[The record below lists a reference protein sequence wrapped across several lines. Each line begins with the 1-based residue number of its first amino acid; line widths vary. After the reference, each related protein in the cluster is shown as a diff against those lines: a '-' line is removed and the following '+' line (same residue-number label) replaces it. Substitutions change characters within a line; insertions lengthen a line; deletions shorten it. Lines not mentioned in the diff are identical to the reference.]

1 MTDAFRFEQKIRNMM
16 KRCRMVSP
24 GQRILAAVSGGA
36 DSVCLLA
43 VLHTLAPEL
52 SFSLE
57 AVHVEHGIRG
67 EESLQDCAY
76 VERLCGELGVRLTV
90 RHIHVPELARQ
101 SGRTEEEEARIQRYR
116 IFEEVAEQCG
126 AQRVAVAHHLGDQAE
141 TVLWNLIRGSGLR
154 GLRGILPVRPLRD
167 GQAASPLVVRPLLET
182 SREEIEQY
190 LETRGLS
197 YRTDRTNLDKT
208 VTRNKIRHDILP
220 DLIKLNAQAPRHIA
234 QAAEEAA
241 EAEAYLE
248 RVTARAAEGCIHCQ
262 ADGKPV
268 LLLASWQ
275 KEEPFIRRRLLRECI
290 RRASEHG
297 SLKDIGAVHVEALMG
312 LACGGGEKSV
322 SLPGG
327 LTAVRAYGQ
336 IRFLSGAEAVSG
348 AAQPAPGAALPAA
361 GAALSATGTAL
372 PATGTALPESGAAQP
387 ASGAAQPAS
396 GTALPESG
404 ALYAQDARPGE
415 RWVEIPFP
423 GRQMVRYGGYCF
435 SLECGCAEESGICIP
450 KKRFTKWIAYA
461 TIAQKELQKLCF
473 RTRRP
478 GDVLVVRQD
487 GSRKKLSDYLID
499 EKIPSSLRDRV
510 VLLAIGSEVLWV
522 AGMRISERARVTPG
536 SAYVKV
542 SCSALEGQEVE
553 DERECQC
560 TDS

>member
-43 VLHTLAPEL
+43 VLHALAPEL

-76 VERLCGELGVRLTV
+76 VERLCGKLGVRLTV

-116 IFEEVAEQCG
+116 IFEETAEQCG

-190 LETRGLS
+190 LEACGLS

-220 DLIKLNAQAPRHIA
+220 DLIKLNAQAPRHIS

-262 ADGKPV
+262 ADGQPV
-268 LLLASWQ
+268 LLLARWQ

-290 RRASEHG
+290 RRASGNG

-322 SLPGG
+322 RLPGE
-327 LTAVRAYGQ
+327 LTAVRSYGQ
-336 IRFLSGAEAVSG
+336 IRFLSGAEALSG
-348 AAQPAPGAALPAA
+348 AVLPAA
-361 GAALSATGTAL
+361 
-372 PATGTALPESGAAQP
+372 
-387 ASGAAQPAS
+387 
-396 GTALPESG
+396 G

-415 RWVEIPFP
+415 RWVEVPFP
-423 GRQMVRYGGYCF
+423 GRQMVHYGGYCF
-435 SLECGCAEESGICIP
+435 SLECGCAGESGICIP

-461 TIAQKELQKLCF
+461 TIAQKESQKLCF

-522 AGMRISERARVTPG
+522 AGMRISEKARVTPG

-542 SCSALEGQEVE
+542 SCSTLEGQEVE

>member
-43 VLHTLAPEL
+43 VLHALAPEF

-76 VERLCGELGVRLTV
+76 VERLCGKLGVRLTV

-116 IFEEVAEQCG
+116 IFEETAEQCG

-190 LETRGLS
+190 LEACGLS

-262 ADGKPV
+262 ADGQPV
-268 LLLASWQ
+268 LLLARWQ

-290 RRASEHG
+290 RRASGNG

-322 SLPGG
+322 RLPGG
-327 LTAVRAYGQ
+327 LTAVRSYGQ
-336 IRFLSGAEAVSG
+336 IRFLSGAEALSG
-348 AAQPAPGAALPAA
+348 AVLPAA
-361 GAALSATGTAL
+361 
-372 PATGTALPESGAAQP
+372 
-387 ASGAAQPAS
+387 
-396 GTALPESG
+396 G

-415 RWVEIPFP
+415 RWVEVPFP
-423 GRQMVRYGGYCF
+423 GRQMVHYGGYCF
-435 SLECGCAEESGICIP
+435 SLECGCTGESGICIP

-461 TIAQKELQKLCF
+461 TIAQKESQKLCF

-522 AGMRISERARVTPG
+522 AGMRISEKARVTPG

-542 SCSALEGQEVE
+542 SCSTLEGQEVE

>member
-43 VLHTLAPEL
+43 VLHALAPEL

-76 VERLCGELGVRLTV
+76 VERLCGKLGVRLTV

-116 IFEEVAEQCG
+116 IFEETAEQCG

-190 LETRGLS
+190 LEACGLS

-262 ADGKPV
+262 ADGQPV
-268 LLLASWQ
+268 LLLARWQ

-290 RRASEHG
+290 RRASGNG

-312 LACGGGEKSV
+312 LACGGGEKLV
-322 SLPGG
+322 RLPGG
-327 LTAVRAYGQ
+327 LTAVRSYGQ
-336 IRFLSGAEAVSG
+336 IRFLSGAEALSG
-348 AAQPAPGAALPAA
+348 AVLPAA
-361 GAALSATGTAL
+361 
-372 PATGTALPESGAAQP
+372 
-387 ASGAAQPAS
+387 
-396 GTALPESG
+396 G

-415 RWVEIPFP
+415 RWVEVPFP
-423 GRQMVRYGGYCF
+423 GRQMVHYGGYCF
-435 SLECGCAEESGICIP
+435 SLECGCAGESGICIP

-461 TIAQKELQKLCF
+461 TIAQKESQKLCF

-499 EKIPSSLRDRV
+499 EKIPLSLRDRV

-522 AGMRISERARVTPG
+522 AGMRISEKARVTPG

-542 SCSALEGQEVE
+542 SCSTLEGQEVE

>member
-43 VLHTLAPEL
+43 VLHALAPEL

-76 VERLCGELGVRLTV
+76 VERLCGKLGVRLTV

-116 IFEEVAEQCG
+116 IFEETAEQCG

-190 LETRGLS
+190 LEACGLS

-241 EAEAYLE
+241 EVEAYLE
-248 RVTARAAEGCIHCQ
+248 RVTARAAEGCIHCRANGQ
-262 ADGKPV
+262 PV
-268 LLLASWQ
+268 LLLEPWQ
-275 KEEPFIRRRLLRECI
+275 KEEQFIRRRLLRECI
-290 RRASEHG
+290 RRASGNG

-322 SLPGG
+322 RLPGE
-327 LTAVRAYGQ
+327 LTAVRSYGQ
-336 IRFLSGAEAVSG
+336 IRFLSGAEALSG
-348 AAQPAPGAALPAA
+348 AVLPAA
-361 GAALSATGTAL
+361 
-372 PATGTALPESGAAQP
+372 
-387 ASGAAQPAS
+387 
-396 GTALPESG
+396 G

-415 RWVEIPFP
+415 RWVEVPFP
-423 GRQMVRYGGYCF
+423 GRQMVHYGGYCF
-435 SLECGCAEESGICIP
+435 SLECGCAGESGICIP

-461 TIAQKELQKLCF
+461 TIAQKESQKLCF

-499 EKIPSSLRDRV
+499 EKIPLSLRDRV

-522 AGMRISERARVTPG
+522 AGMRISEKARVTPG

-542 SCSALEGQEVE
+542 SCSTLEGQEVE

>member
-43 VLHTLAPEL
+43 VLHALAPEL

-76 VERLCGELGVRLTV
+76 VERLCGKLGVRLTV

-116 IFEEVAEQCG
+116 IFEETAEQCG

-190 LETRGLS
+190 LEACGLS

-208 VTRNKIRHDILP
+208 VTRNKIRHDI
-220 DLIKLNAQAPRHIA
+220 
-234 QAAEEAA
+234 AA

-262 ADGKPV
+262 ADGQPV
-268 LLLASWQ
+268 LLLARWQ

-290 RRASEHG
+290 RRASGNG

-322 SLPGG
+322 RLPGG
-327 LTAVRAYGQ
+327 LTAVRSYGQ
-336 IRFLSGAEAVSG
+336 IRFLSGAEALSG
-348 AAQPAPGAALPAA
+348 AVLPAA
-361 GAALSATGTAL
+361 
-372 PATGTALPESGAAQP
+372 
-387 ASGAAQPAS
+387 
-396 GTALPESG
+396 G

-415 RWVEIPFP
+415 RWVEVPFP
-423 GRQMVRYGGYCF
+423 GRQMVHYGG
-435 SLECGCAEESGICIP
+435 GICIP

-461 TIAQKELQKLCF
+461 TIAQKESQKLCF

-522 AGMRISERARVTPG
+522 VGMRISEKARVTPG

-542 SCSALEGQEVE
+542 SCSTLEGQEVE

>member
-43 VLHTLAPEL
+43 VLHALAPEF

-76 VERLCGELGVRLTV
+76 VERLCGKLGVRLTV

-116 IFEEVAEQCG
+116 IFEETAEQCG

-190 LETRGLS
+190 LEACGLS

-262 ADGKPV
+262 ADGQPV
-268 LLLASWQ
+268 LLLARWQ

-290 RRASEHG
+290 RRASGNG

-322 SLPGG
+322 RLPGE
-327 LTAVRAYGQ
+327 LTAVRSYGQ
-336 IRFLSGAEAVSG
+336 IRFLSGAEALSG
-348 AAQPAPGAALPAA
+348 AVLPAA
-361 GAALSATGTAL
+361 
-372 PATGTALPESGAAQP
+372 
-387 ASGAAQPAS
+387 
-396 GTALPESG
+396 G

-415 RWVEIPFP
+415 RWVEVPFP
-423 GRQMVRYGGYCF
+423 GRQMVHYGGYCF
-435 SLECGCAEESGICIP
+435 SLECGCAGESGICIP

-461 TIAQKELQKLCF
+461 TIAQKESQKLCF

-499 EKIPSSLRDRV
+499 EKIPLSLRDRV

-522 AGMRISERARVTPG
+522 AGMRISEKARVTPG
-536 SAYVKV
+536 STYVKV
-542 SCSALEGQEVE
+542 SCSTLEGQEVE

>member
-43 VLHTLAPEL
+43 VLHALAPEF

-76 VERLCGELGVRLTV
+76 VERLCGKLGVRLTV

-116 IFEEVAEQCG
+116 IFEETAEQCG

-190 LETRGLS
+190 LEACGLS

-262 ADGKPV
+262 ADGQPV
-268 LLLASWQ
+268 LLLARWQ

-290 RRASEHG
+290 RRASGNG

-312 LACGGGEKSV
+312 LACGEGEKSV
-322 SLPGG
+322 CLPGG
-327 LTAVRAYGQ
+327 LTAVRSYGQ
-336 IRFLSGAEAVSG
+336 IRFLSGAEALSG
-348 AAQPAPGAALPAA
+348 AVLPAA
-361 GAALSATGTAL
+361 
-372 PATGTALPESGAAQP
+372 
-387 ASGAAQPAS
+387 
-396 GTALPESG
+396 G

-415 RWVEIPFP
+415 RWVEVPFP

-435 SLECGCAEESGICIP
+435 SLECGCAGESGICIP

-461 TIAQKELQKLCF
+461 TIAQKESQKLCF

-510 VLLAIGSEVLWV
+510 VLLAVGSEVLWV
-522 AGMRISERARVTPG
+522 AGMRISEKARVTPG

-542 SCSALEGQEVE
+542 SCSTLEGQEVE

>member
-43 VLHTLAPEL
+43 VLHALAPEL

-76 VERLCGELGVRLTV
+76 VERLCGKLGVRLTV

-116 IFEEVAEQCG
+116 IFEETAEQCG

-262 ADGKPV
+262 ADGQPV
-268 LLLASWQ
+268 LLLARWQ

-290 RRASEHG
+290 RRASGNG

-322 SLPGG
+322 RLPGE
-327 LTAVRAYGQ
+327 LTAVRSYGQ
-336 IRFLSGAEAVSG
+336 IRFLSGAEALSG
-348 AAQPAPGAALPAA
+348 AVLPAA
-361 GAALSATGTAL
+361 
-372 PATGTALPESGAAQP
+372 
-387 ASGAAQPAS
+387 
-396 GTALPESG
+396 G

-415 RWVEIPFP
+415 RWVEVPFP
-423 GRQMVRYGGYCF
+423 GRQMVHYGGYCF
-435 SLECGCAEESGICIP
+435 SLECGCAGESGICIP

-461 TIAQKELQKLCF
+461 TIAQKESQKLCF

-499 EKIPSSLRDRV
+499 EKIPLSLRDRV

-522 AGMRISERARVTPG
+522 AGMRISEKARVTPG

-542 SCSALEGQEVE
+542 SCSTLEGQEVE

>member
-43 VLHTLAPEL
+43 VLHALAPEF

-76 VERLCGELGVRLTV
+76 VERLCGKLGVRLTV

-116 IFEEVAEQCG
+116 IFEETAEQCG

-190 LETRGLS
+190 LEACGLS

-262 ADGKPV
+262 ADGQPV
-268 LLLASWQ
+268 LLLARWQ

-290 RRASEHG
+290 RRASGNG

-312 LACGGGEKSV
+312 LACVGGEKSV
-322 SLPGG
+322 RLPGG
-327 LTAVRAYGQ
+327 LTAVRSYGQ
-336 IRFLSGAEAVSG
+336 IRFLSGAEALSG
-348 AAQPAPGAALPAA
+348 AVLPAA
-361 GAALSATGTAL
+361 
-372 PATGTALPESGAAQP
+372 
-387 ASGAAQPAS
+387 
-396 GTALPESG
+396 G

-415 RWVEIPFP
+415 RWVEVPFP
-423 GRQMVRYGGYCF
+423 GRQMVHYGGYCF
-435 SLECGCAEESGICIP
+435 SLECGCAGESGICIP

-461 TIAQKELQKLCF
+461 TIAQKESQKLCF

-522 AGMRISERARVTPG
+522 AGMRISEKARVTPG

-542 SCSALEGQEVE
+542 SCSTLEGQEVE

>member
-43 VLHTLAPEL
+43 VLHALAPEL

-76 VERLCGELGVRLTV
+76 VERLCGKLGVRLTV

-116 IFEEVAEQCG
+116 IFEETAEQCG

-190 LETRGLS
+190 LEACGLS

-262 ADGKPV
+262 ADGQPV
-268 LLLASWQ
+268 LLLARWQ

-290 RRASEHG
+290 RRASGNG

-322 SLPGG
+322 RLPGG
-327 LTAVRAYGQ
+327 LTAVRSYGQ
-336 IRFLSGAEAVSG
+336 IRFLSGAEALSG
-348 AAQPAPGAALPAA
+348 AVLPAA
-361 GAALSATGTAL
+361 
-372 PATGTALPESGAAQP
+372 
-387 ASGAAQPAS
+387 
-396 GTALPESG
+396 G

-415 RWVEIPFP
+415 RWVEVPFP
-423 GRQMVRYGGYCF
+423 GRQMVHYGGYCF
-435 SLECGCAEESGICIP
+435 SLECGCAGESGICIP

-461 TIAQKELQKLCF
+461 TIAQKESQKLCF

-499 EKIPSSLRDRV
+499 EKIPLSLRDRV

-522 AGMRISERARVTPG
+522 AGMRISEKARVTPG

-542 SCSALEGQEVE
+542 SCSTLEGQEVE

>member
-43 VLHTLAPEL
+43 VLHALAPEF

-76 VERLCGELGVRLTV
+76 VERLCGKLGVRLTV

-116 IFEEVAEQCG
+116 IFEETAEQCG

-190 LETRGLS
+190 LEACGLS

-262 ADGKPV
+262 ADGQPV
-268 LLLASWQ
+268 LLLARWQ

-290 RRASEHG
+290 RRASGNG

-322 SLPGG
+322 RLPGE
-327 LTAVRAYGQ
+327 LTAVRSYGQ
-336 IRFLSGAEAVSG
+336 IRFLSGAEALSG
-348 AAQPAPGAALPAA
+348 AVLPAA
-361 GAALSATGTAL
+361 
-372 PATGTALPESGAAQP
+372 
-387 ASGAAQPAS
+387 
-396 GTALPESG
+396 G

-415 RWVEIPFP
+415 RWVEVPFP
-423 GRQMVRYGGYCF
+423 GRQMVHYGGYCF
-435 SLECGCAEESGICIP
+435 SLECGCAGESGICIP

-461 TIAQKELQKLCF
+461 TIAQKESQKLCF

-522 AGMRISERARVTPG
+522 AGMRISEKARVTPG

-542 SCSALEGQEVE
+542 SCSTLEGQEVE

>member
-43 VLHTLAPEL
+43 VLHALAPEL

-76 VERLCGELGVRLTV
+76 VERLCGKLGVRLTV

-116 IFEEVAEQCG
+116 IFEETAEQCG

-190 LETRGLS
+190 LEACGLS

-262 ADGKPV
+262 ADGQPV
-268 LLLASWQ
+268 LLLARWQ
-275 KEEPFIRRRLLRECI
+275 KEEPFIRRRLLRECV
-290 RRASEHG
+290 RRASGNG

-322 SLPGG
+322 RLPGE
-327 LTAVRAYGQ
+327 LTAVRSYGQ
-336 IRFLSGAEAVSG
+336 IRFLSGAEALSG
-348 AAQPAPGAALPAA
+348 AVLPAA
-361 GAALSATGTAL
+361 
-372 PATGTALPESGAAQP
+372 
-387 ASGAAQPAS
+387 
-396 GTALPESG
+396 G

-415 RWVEIPFP
+415 RWVEVPFP
-423 GRQMVRYGGYCF
+423 GRQMVHYGGYCF
-435 SLECGCAEESGICIP
+435 SLECGCAGESGICIP

-461 TIAQKELQKLCF
+461 TIAQKESQKLCF

-499 EKIPSSLRDRV
+499 EKIPLSLRDRV

-522 AGMRISERARVTPG
+522 AGMRISEKARVTPG
-536 SAYVKV
+536 STYVKV
-542 SCSALEGQEVE
+542 SCSTLEGQEVE

>member
-1 MTDAFRFEQKIRNMM
+1 MTAEGKDSMTDAFRFEQKIRKMM
-16 KRCRMVSP
+16 KCCSMVSP

-43 VLHTLAPEL
+43 VLHALAPEF

-76 VERLCGELGVRLTV
+76 VERLCGDMGVRLTV
-90 RHIHVPELARQ
+90 RHIRVPELARQ

-116 IFEEVAEQCG
+116 IFEETAEQCG

-167 GQAASPLVVRPLLET
+167 GKAVSPLVVRPLLET

-190 LETRGLS
+190 LEVRGLS

-220 DLIKLNAQAPRHIA
+220 DMITLNAQAPLHIA

-248 RVTARAAEGCIHCQ
+248 RVTARAAERCIFRQ
-262 ADGKPV
+262 ADRQTV
-268 LLLASWQ
+268 LLLAPWQ
-275 KEEPFIRRRLLRECI
+275 KEEPYVRRRLLRECI

-312 LACGGGEKSV
+312 LASGGGEKSV

-336 IRFLSGAEAVSG
+336 IHFLSETEAVSG
-348 AAQPAPGAALPAA
+348 AGLPA
-361 GAALSATGTAL
+361 
-372 PATGTALPESGAAQP
+372 
-387 ASGAAQPAS
+387 
-396 GTALPESG
+396 SG
-404 ALYAQDARPGE
+404 ALYAQEDSPGE
-415 RWVEIPFP
+415 RCVEVPFQ
-423 GRQMVRYGGYCF
+423 GRQTVRYGGYSF
-435 SLECGCAEESGICIP
+435 LLECGRAGEGGGCIP

-461 TIAQKELQKLCF
+461 TIAQKESQKLCF

-499 EKIPSSLRDRV
+499 EKIPASLRDRV

-522 AGMRISERARVTPG
+522 AGMRISEGAKVTPG

-542 SCSALEGQEVE
+542 SCSTLEGQEVE

>member
-24 GQRILAAVSGGA
+24 GQRMLAAVSGGA

-43 VLHTLAPEL
+43 VLHVLAPEL

-76 VERLCGELGVRLTV
+76 VEKLCGELGVRLTV
-90 RHIHVPELARQ
+90 RHIHVPELARK

-116 IFEEVAEQCG
+116 IFEETAEQCG

-248 RVTARAAEGCIHCQ
+248 RVTARAAEGCIHCRANGQ
-262 ADGKPV
+262 PV
-268 LLLASWQ
+268 LLLEPWQ
-275 KEEPFIRRRLLRECI
+275 KEEPFIRRRLVRECI
-290 RRASEHG
+290 RRASGNG

-322 SLPGG
+322 RLPGG
-327 LTAVRAYGQ
+327 LTAVRSYGQ
-336 IRFLSGAEAVSG
+336 ICFLSGAEALSG
-348 AAQPAPGAALPAA
+348 AVLPAA
-361 GAALSATGTAL
+361 
-372 PATGTALPESGAAQP
+372 
-387 ASGAAQPAS
+387 
-396 GTALPESG
+396 G

-415 RWVEIPFP
+415 RWVEVPFP
-423 GRQMVRYGGYCF
+423 GRQMVHYGGYCF
-435 SLECGCAEESGICIP
+435 SLECGCAGESGICIP

-461 TIAQKELQKLCF
+461 TIAQKESQKLCF

-522 AGMRISERARVTPG
+522 AGMRISEKARVTPG
-536 SAYVKV
+536 STYVKV
-542 SCSALEGQEVE
+542 SCSTLEGQEVE

>member
-43 VLHTLAPEL
+43 VLHALAPEL

-76 VERLCGELGVRLTV
+76 VERLCGKLGVRLTV

-116 IFEEVAEQCG
+116 IFEETAEQCG

-190 LETRGLS
+190 LEACGLS

-262 ADGKPV
+262 ADGQPV
-268 LLLASWQ
+268 LLLARWQ

-290 RRASEHG
+290 RRASGNG

-322 SLPGG
+322 RLPGG
-327 LTAVRAYGQ
+327 LTAVRSYGQ
-336 IRFLSGAEAVSG
+336 IRFLSGAEALSG
-348 AAQPAPGAALPAA
+348 AVLPAA
-361 GAALSATGTAL
+361 
-372 PATGTALPESGAAQP
+372 
-387 ASGAAQPAS
+387 
-396 GTALPESG
+396 G

-415 RWVEIPFP
+415 RWVEVPFP
-423 GRQMVRYGGYCF
+423 GRQMVHYGGYCF
-435 SLECGCAEESGICIP
+435 SLECGCAGESGICIP

-461 TIAQKELQKLCF
+461 TIAQKESQKLCF

-499 EKIPSSLRDRV
+499 EKIPLSLRDRV

-522 AGMRISERARVTPG
+522 VGMRISEKARVTPG

-542 SCSALEGQEVE
+542 SCSTLEGQEVE

>member
-43 VLHTLAPEL
+43 VLHALAPEF

-76 VERLCGELGVRLTV
+76 VERLCGKLGVRLTV

-116 IFEEVAEQCG
+116 IFEETAEQCG

-190 LETRGLS
+190 LEACGLS

-241 EAEAYLE
+241 EAEVYLE

-262 ADGKPV
+262 ADGQPV
-268 LLLASWQ
+268 LLLARWQ

-290 RRASEHG
+290 RRASGNG

-322 SLPGG
+322 RLPGG
-327 LTAVRAYGQ
+327 LTAVRSYGQ
-336 IRFLSGAEAVSG
+336 IRFLSGAEALSG
-348 AAQPAPGAALPAA
+348 AVLPAA
-361 GAALSATGTAL
+361 
-372 PATGTALPESGAAQP
+372 
-387 ASGAAQPAS
+387 
-396 GTALPESG
+396 G

-415 RWVEIPFP
+415 RWVEVPFP
-423 GRQMVRYGGYCF
+423 GRQMVHYGGYCF
-435 SLECGCAEESGICIP
+435 SLECGCAGESGICIP

-461 TIAQKELQKLCF
+461 TIAQKESQKLCF

-522 AGMRISERARVTPG
+522 AGMRISEKARVTPG

-542 SCSALEGQEVE
+542 SCSTLEGQEVE

>member
-43 VLHTLAPEL
+43 VLHALAPEL

-76 VERLCGELGVRLTV
+76 VERLCGKLGVRLTV

-116 IFEEVAEQCG
+116 IFEETAEQCG

-190 LETRGLS
+190 LEACGLS

-262 ADGKPV
+262 ADGQPV
-268 LLLASWQ
+268 LLLARWQ
-275 KEEPFIRRRLLRECI
+275 KEEPFIRRRRLRECI
-290 RRASEHG
+290 RRASGNG

-322 SLPGG
+322 RLPGE
-327 LTAVRAYGQ
+327 LTAVRSYGQ
-336 IRFLSGAEAVSG
+336 IRFLSGAEALSG
-348 AAQPAPGAALPAA
+348 AVLPAA
-361 GAALSATGTAL
+361 
-372 PATGTALPESGAAQP
+372 
-387 ASGAAQPAS
+387 
-396 GTALPESG
+396 G

-415 RWVEIPFP
+415 RWVEVPFP
-423 GRQMVRYGGYCF
+423 GRQMVHYGGYCF
-435 SLECGCAEESGICIP
+435 SLECGCAGESGICIP

-461 TIAQKELQKLCF
+461 TIAQKESQKLCF

-522 AGMRISERARVTPG
+522 AGMRISEKARVTPG

-542 SCSALEGQEVE
+542 SCSTLEGQEVE

>member
-43 VLHTLAPEL
+43 VLHALAPEL

-76 VERLCGELGVRLTV
+76 VERLCGKLGVRLTV

-116 IFEEVAEQCG
+116 IFEETAEQCG

-190 LETRGLS
+190 LEACGLS

-262 ADGKPV
+262 ADGQPV
-268 LLLASWQ
+268 LLLARWQ

-290 RRASEHG
+290 RRASGNG

-322 SLPGG
+322 RLPGE
-327 LTAVRAYGQ
+327 LTAVRSYGQ
-336 IRFLSGAEAVSG
+336 IRFLSGAEALSG
-348 AAQPAPGAALPAA
+348 AVLPAA
-361 GAALSATGTAL
+361 
-372 PATGTALPESGAAQP
+372 
-387 ASGAAQPAS
+387 
-396 GTALPESG
+396 G

-415 RWVEIPFP
+415 RWVEVPFP
-423 GRQMVRYGGYCF
+423 GRQMVHYGGYCF
-435 SLECGCAEESGICIP
+435 SLECGCAGESGICIP

-461 TIAQKELQKLCF
+461 TIAQKESQKLCF

-522 AGMRISERARVTPG
+522 AGMRISEKARVTPG

-542 SCSALEGQEVE
+542 SCSTLEGQEVE

>member
-43 VLHTLAPEL
+43 VLHALAPEF

-76 VERLCGELGVRLTV
+76 VERLCGKLGVRLTV

-116 IFEEVAEQCG
+116 IFEETAEQCG

-190 LETRGLS
+190 LEACGLS

-262 ADGKPV
+262 ADGRPV
-268 LLLASWQ
+268 LLLARWQ

-290 RRASEHG
+290 RRASGNG

-322 SLPGG
+322 RLPGE
-327 LTAVRAYGQ
+327 LTAVRSYGQ
-336 IRFLSGAEAVSG
+336 IRFLSGAEALSG
-348 AAQPAPGAALPAA
+348 AVLPAA
-361 GAALSATGTAL
+361 
-372 PATGTALPESGAAQP
+372 
-387 ASGAAQPAS
+387 
-396 GTALPESG
+396 G

-415 RWVEIPFP
+415 RWVEVPFP
-423 GRQMVRYGGYCF
+423 GRQMVHYGGYCF
-435 SLECGCAEESGICIP
+435 SLECGCAGESGICIP

-461 TIAQKELQKLCF
+461 TIAQKESQKLCF

-522 AGMRISERARVTPG
+522 AGMRISEKARVTPG

-542 SCSALEGQEVE
+542 SCSTLEGQEVE